1 MAAFDVHRMPDGTM
15 VVELQHD
22 WHDTLMTRIVAPLRR
37 SPPAIPLRGLTPMM
51 SLAGEN
57 HLVAIPEM
65 AAVGRLELRSA
76 NLSLAEHRDA
86 IKRAVDALFD
96 GL

>member
-15 VVELQHD
+15 VVELQHA
-22 WHDTLMTRIVAPLRR
+22 WHETLMTRVVAPLRL
-37 SPPAIPLRGLTPMM
+37 SPPAIRIRGLTPEI

-65 AAVGRLELRSA
+65 AAVGRLELRPV

-96 GL
+96 GF